1 MRITQ
6 CVTCIKVSKL
16 YKILLLLVFCIL
28 LNVLI
33 ILIIKISPSLIHSEI
48 SLFANIVKLIYATVI
63 MIYIQRCVRITF

>member
-28 LNVLI
+28 FNVLI
-33 ILIIKISPSLIHSEI
+33 ILIKISPSLIHSEI